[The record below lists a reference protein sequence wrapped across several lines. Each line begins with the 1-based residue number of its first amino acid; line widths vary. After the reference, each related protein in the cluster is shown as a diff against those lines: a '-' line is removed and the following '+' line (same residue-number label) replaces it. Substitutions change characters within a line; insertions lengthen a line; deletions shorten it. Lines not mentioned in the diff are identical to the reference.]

1 MTPGRS
7 RRERTAAVGLALA
20 AGVLG
25 FLATSRTWV
34 TADLDDVLAGRLHLS
49 LDGAKVAPVVPAVS
63 LVLLA
68 AGAAVL
74 LAGRLGRAVAGLVL
88 VVAGATGAAAAVAAA
103 RAPGAAVSAELAK
116 ATGRSS
122 GLQAAVATTAWPWLA
137 VLAGVL
143 GVVAGV
149 LVVLGAR
156 RWAAPSDRFEVPAG
170 VANPGASSPAD
181 PGSSSTA
188 DPARPAQPAGPAGSA
203 DRPRPAGPAAA
214 ADPDDAG
221 HSAPEP
227 ADVWDALNR
236 GEDPTR

>member
-1 MTPGRS
+1 VTPGRS
-7 RRERTAAVGLALA
+7 RRERAAAVGLALA

-34 TADLDDVLAGRLHLS
+34 TADLDDVLAGQLHLS

-74 LAGRLGRAVAGLVL
+74 LARRLGRVIAGLVL
-88 VVAGATGAAAAVAAA
+88 VVAGATGAAAAVSAA
-103 RAPGAAVSAELAK
+103 RAPGAAVSAELAR

-122 GLQAAVATTAWPWLA
+122 GVQAAVATTAWPWLA
-137 VLAGVL
+137 VVAGVL

-170 VANPGASSPAD
+170 VAD
-181 PGSSSTA
+181 PGSSGPA
-188 DPARPAQPAGPAGSA
+188 EPARPADAARPAERARPGEPGDA
-203 DRPRPAGPAAA
+203 DRP
-214 ADPDDAG
+214 DL
-221 HSAPEP
+221 EP

-236 GEDPTR
+236 GDDLTR

>member
-1 MTPGRS
+1 VTPERS

-34 TADLDDVLAGRLHLS
+34 TADLDDVLAGQLHLS

-74 LAGRLGRAVAGLVL
+74 LARRLGRAVAGLVL
-88 VVAGATGAAAAVAAA
+88 VVAGATGAAAAVSAA
-103 RAPGAAVSAELAK
+103 RAPGAAVSAELAQ

-122 GLQAAVATTAWPWLA
+122 GLQAVVATTAWPWLA
-137 VLAGVL
+137 VLAGAL

-149 LVVLGAR
+149 LVVLGTR

-170 VANPGASSPAD
+170 VAD
-181 PGSSSTA
+181 PGSSGSAQSAGPAQPTGPASSA
-188 DPARPAQPAGPAGSA
+188 DRPAPAGPAG
-203 DRPRPAGPAAA
+203 A
-214 ADPDDAG
+214 ADPGDAG
-221 HSAPEP
+221 RSDPEP

-236 GEDPTR
+236 GDDLTR